1 MRHVFEWIGR
11 WVFGA
16 VALGSGIFSLVR
28 EGIGLYLGEHAEP
41 RTAFERCMIIAFVI
55 SAAIAW
61 GQERSEVLRE
71 RQRYKE
77 KFKGLPRL
85 QVREVGVGTSS
96 ERVAPSPGI
105 VNLDDPPK
113 RTTVY
118 SLSMEL
124 VNNPVACTPQSVAKG
139 VSATISF
146 YNAANAQRECSVDGR
161 WEKIIAQGGRM
172 EQSSENLVDEIP
184 INSRRLLIV
193 AIKDEAEASCYG
205 TSVDAFHDGAYVFGE
220 TGNASPWA
228 IKAKD
233 IDAVVRVRGISVD
246 QCWLL
251 KFTNDGLGKG
261 FASATCKEVE
271 PSFTYASSVSPGPQG
286 RH

>member
-1 MRHVFEWIGR
+1 
-11 WVFGA
+11 
-16 VALGSGIFSLVR
+16 
-28 EGIGLYLGEHAEP
+28 
-41 RTAFERCMIIAFVI
+41 
-55 SAAIAW
+55 
-61 GQERSEVLRE
+61 LRE

>member
-124 VNNPVACTPQSVAKG
+124 VNNPVACTPESVATG
-139 VSATISF
+139 VSATIRF
-146 YNAANAQRECSVDGR
+146 YNATDARCECSVDGR
-161 WEKIIAQGGRM
+161 WAKPIALGGRM
-172 EQSSENLVDEIP
+172 EPSSERSVDVIP

-193 AIKDEAEASCYG
+193 AIKNEAEDICYG
-205 TSVDAFHDGAYVFGE
+205 TS
-220 TGNASPWA
+220 
-228 IKAKD
+228 
-233 IDAVVRVRGISVD
+233 IDRKSVV
-246 QCWLL
+246 
-251 KFTNDGLGKG
+251 
-261 FASATCKEVE
+261 
-271 PSFTYASSVSPGPQG
+271 
-286 RH
+286 